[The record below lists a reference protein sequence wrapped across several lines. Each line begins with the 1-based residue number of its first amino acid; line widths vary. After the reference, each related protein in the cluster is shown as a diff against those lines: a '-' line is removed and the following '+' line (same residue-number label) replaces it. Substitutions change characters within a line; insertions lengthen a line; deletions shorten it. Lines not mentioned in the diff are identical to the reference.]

1 MESKLIKTL
10 IVLFIIYTGA
20 LGFTKIFIADDM
32 YRYRLA
38 MWVTSAFVSI
48 MVFVVVSL
56 EIAIFLF

>member
-1 MESKLIKTL
+1 MEMKLIKAL
-10 IVLFIIYTGA
+10 FALFIIYTWA
-20 LGFTKIFIADDM
+20 LGFIKIFIADDM

-38 MWVTSAFVSI
+38 MWATNAIVSI